1 MLPEPVANDRTQL
14 CVFLPPRRTEAPGE
28 PHAAPPMTPA
38 HTLPAITP
46 DLYLGSYHP
55 SGPGL
60 HPLPAPRNLEVLGIV
75 GDSGIVEMQ
84 IVARP
89 GSAALRLIA
98 RFYTLYERLRGPR
111 IRRLK

>member
-1 MLPEPVANDRTQL
+1 MLPESVAND
-14 CVFLPPRRTEAPGE
+14 LPQPYVSVPSRRLDAPSA
-28 PHAAPPMTPA
+28 PLAAPPMTPA
-38 HTLPAITP
+38 HTLPAIAP

-75 GDSGIVEMQ
+75 GDSGLVELQ

-89 GSAALRLIA
+89 GSTALRLIA
-98 RFYTLYERLRGPR
+98 RFYALYERLRGPH